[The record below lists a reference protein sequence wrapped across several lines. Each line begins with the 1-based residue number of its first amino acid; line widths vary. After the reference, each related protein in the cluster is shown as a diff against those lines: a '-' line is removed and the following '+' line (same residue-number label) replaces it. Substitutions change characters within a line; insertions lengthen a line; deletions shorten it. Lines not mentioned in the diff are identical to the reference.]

1 MNSRLLDQSWVYWDK
16 IMNQTTKSDS
26 EHARGLVI
34 VAGYGPVGR
43 VVCDLLE
50 KSGFSVTVIDV
61 NERTSQQ
68 QPRESRQFVVGD
80 VRDPTVLV
88 DAGIREATALILGIP
103 DEDQAVVAC
112 RVARELSPN
121 IFIAARTNFVSKG
134 LLATQA
140 GADHVVIEEVITA
153 QAMKQAVV
161 QHLIAS
167 DDDV

>member
-1 MNSRLLDQSWVYWDK
+1 MQESQATDVTDNDEAPDVS
-16 IMNQTTKSDS
+16 
-26 EHARGLVI
+26 RGLVI

-50 KSGFSVTVIDV
+50 KARFDVTVIDI
-61 NERTSQQ
+61 NSRTTEKQH
-68 QPRESRQFVVGD
+68 PHKRLFVHGD
-80 VRDPTVLV
+80 VRNPTVLMQ
-88 DAGIREATALILGIP
+88 AGVRKATALILGIP

-153 QAMKQAVV
+153 QAMKEAIME
-161 QHLIAS
+161 HLIEVNEA
-167 DDDV
+167 D

>member
-1 MNSRLLDQSWVYWDK
+1 MKTKLGYHMNDK
-16 IMNQTTKSDS
+16 AQRT
-26 EHARGLVI
+26 EPRGLVI

-50 KSGFSVTVIDV
+50 KSGFAVTVIDV

-68 QPRESRQFVVGD
+68 QPSDNRQFVVGD
-80 VRDPTVLV
+80 VRDPKVLV
-88 DAGIREATALILGIP
+88 DAEIRDATALILGIP

-153 QAMKQAVV
+153 QAMKQAIV
-161 QHLIAS
+161 QHLLES
-167 DDDV
+167 DDEV

>member
-1 MNSRLLDQSWVYWDK
+1 MNETDDNDPDVGEP
-16 IMNQTTKSDS
+16 T
-26 EHARGLVI
+26 RGLVI

-50 KSGFSVTVIDV
+50 TSRFAVTVIDI
-61 NERTSQQ
+61 NERTTEKQH
-68 QPRESRQFVVGD
+68 PYKRRFVLGD
-80 VRDPTVLV
+80 VRNPMVLV
-88 DAGIREATALILGIP
+88 EAGIRQATALILGIP
-103 DEDQAVVAC
+103 DEDQAVIAC

-153 QAMKQAVV
+153 QAMKQAIME
-161 QHLIAS
+161 HLIEIDEAN
-167 DDDV
+167 